1 MRLTVFTQYNEEM
14 LSGYK
19 KAHLPPQTLNILRMT
34 LKKQEIGLTQYL
46 LSSSVQG
53 S

>member
-1 MRLTVFTQYNEEM
+1 MRLTIFMQYNEEL

-19 KAHLPPQTLNILRMT
+19 NCHLSPQTFNNPRMIFKT
-34 LKKQEIGLTQYL
+34 WETGLTQYL
-46 LSSSVQG
+46 LSSSVQW